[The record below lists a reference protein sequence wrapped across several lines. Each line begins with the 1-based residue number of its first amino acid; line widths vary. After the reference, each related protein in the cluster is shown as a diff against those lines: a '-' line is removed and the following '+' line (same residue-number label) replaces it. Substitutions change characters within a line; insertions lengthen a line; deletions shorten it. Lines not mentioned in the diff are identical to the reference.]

1 MPSAVP
7 NLYSIVGYILLASD
21 AYKYNLLYII
31 WLHIARQTSTNASSA
46 DSIYS
51 FSQQYYLRLHCV
63 KLWLLTK
70 TLSVDSL
77 FTSIHKD
84 IFIASHDALA
94 GTKEPFPPSVTL
106 GFTRVVVQ
114 WYGLPNSPPIKSL
127 FSCRFCLRIFKLTL
141 YGGADFKVI
150 LNTIQKKATSL
161 HLLSSSCFS
170 QITFL
175 LILLI

>member
-7 NLYSIVGYILLASD
+7 NLYSLVGYILLASD
-21 AYKYNLLYII
+21 AYKYNRLYII
-31 WLHIARQTSTNASSA
+31 WLHIERQTSTNASSA

-51 FSQQYYLRLHCV
+51 FSQQYYLRLNCV

-70 TLSVDSL
+70 TLSVDS
-77 FTSIHKD
+77 TSIHKD

-106 GFTRVVVQ
+106 GFTRVIVQ

-127 FSCRFCLRIFKLTL
+127 FSCSFCLCIFKLTL

-150 LNTIQKKATSL
+150 LNTI
-161 HLLSSSCFS
+161 
-170 QITFL
+170 
-175 LILLI
+175 